1 MFLAVRF
8 DQLKVTE
15 WEVIYVFR
23 NMSRANV
30 SYLAPMTTILTESCL
45 DTKSIRFT
53 RANIDSVRL
62 PANCAIGCAAGAIC
76 MAYLVG
82 RTTFA
87 GTLSPYLPIFRLLIW
102 TSSQEHSCS
111 ALCSAAGICQVDTTP
126 QSVEATFTGRHETFQ
141 YTKVRVCSSK
151 SSRQYLYRGN

>member
-15 WEVIYVFR
+15 WEVIYMFR

-30 SYLAPMTTILTESCL
+30 SYLAPMTTTLTESCL
-45 DTKSIRFT
+45 DTKSIQFT

-62 PANCAIGCAAGAIC
+62 PANCANGCAAGTIC

-82 RTTFA
+82 RITFA
-87 GTLSPYLPIFRLLIW
+87 GTLSPIFPFPG
-102 TSSQEHSCS
+102 S
-111 ALCSAAGICQVDTTP
+111 
-126 QSVEATFTGRHETFQ
+126 
-141 YTKVRVCSSK
+141 
-151 SSRQYLYRGN
+151 

>member
-1 MFLAVRF
+1 MKVTTFVRHQSIRVVEYASLINQLSYLGLCSSMFLAVRF

-53 RANIDSVRL
+53 RANIDSVRW
-62 PANCAIGCAAGAIC
+62 PANCAIGCAAGTIC
-76 MAYLVG
+76 MAYLVE
-82 RTTFA
+82 RITSA
-87 GTLSPYLPIFRLLIW
+87 GPLSPYLPIFRLLIW

-111 ALCSAAGICQVDTTP
+111 ALD
-126 QSVEATFTGRHETFQ
+126 R
-141 YTKVRVCSSK
+141 K
-151 SSRQYLYRGN
+151 STV